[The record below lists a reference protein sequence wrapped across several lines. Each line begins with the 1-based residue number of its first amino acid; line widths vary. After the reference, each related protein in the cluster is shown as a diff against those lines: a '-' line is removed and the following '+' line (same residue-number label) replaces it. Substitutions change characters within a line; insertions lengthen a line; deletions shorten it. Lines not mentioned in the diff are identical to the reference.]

1 MSLSPMSF
9 EILSDLLELRL
20 EAFLVTSTEEAREL
34 KMLKAAQMEL
44 TGLQSLGRHI
54 APPKPAPQLIEGK
67 KPKISRRL
75 QRMVRDLNQAE
86 NAARA
91 IA

>member
-1 MSLSPMSF
+1 MSLSPSSF

-20 EAFLVTSTEEAREL
+20 ESFLVTSSEEAREL
-34 KMLKAAQMEL
+34 KMLRHCQHELSYLQNIGRKMLAAAAPKAPEAAE
-44 TGLQSLGRHI
+44 
-54 APPKPAPQLIEGK
+54 

-75 QRMVRDLNQAE
+75 QRLVKDLNQAE
-86 NAARA
+86 EAARA